1 MAGSR
6 NGSSDDDWRGL
17 LLALCDHGM
26 MVIALAVVE
35 RGDCVHHTI
44 CIRTPA
50 QDPGGIGI
58 DPHRLPVPGPGN
70 RPDRKGGPGMHE
82 MPPVSREY
90 ALRSGLP
97 GSSQGGS

>member
-35 RGDCVHHTI
+35 RVDAVHHTV
-44 CIRTPA
+44 CIRSPA
-50 QDPGGIGI
+50 QDPGGIGSI
-58 DPHRLPVPGPGN
+58 HIGSLYLDPETGRTTG
-70 RPDRKGGPGMHE
+70 RPRH
-82 MPPVSREY
+82 
-90 ALRSGLP
+90 A
-97 GSSQGGS
+97 